1 MRRLISMAKEVNMH
15 QIIRFDGRNVFM
27 EVMDSAFEIGKVMM
41 NFKEYD
47 LSKPQG
53 QRFTKEVTIYMDIHE
68 FERLAHDIKFRF
80 IDRLAHNAR
89 QQQKAGGY
97 RFCKEIYTD
106 MGGTTK
112 EALARRNQSRED
124 NKDESRVFKITPGDK
139 MPWILS
145 AEKGAGKRLET
156 GLIAPDG
163 KPDEVI
169 RVPLSDDDFRKFAI
183 VIDNEIQAWKVYNR
197 MLIEREKT
205 RRKSMNAS

>member
-1 MRRLISMAKEVNMH
+1 MAREVNIH

-41 NFKEYD
+41 SFKEYD

-68 FERLAHDIKFRF
+68 FERLANDIKFRF
-80 IDRLAHNAR
+80 IDRDAYNAR

-97 RFCKEIYTD
+97 KFCKEIYTD
-106 MGGTTK
+106 MGGTTR
-112 EALARRNQSRED
+112 EALAKRKQSRDD
-124 NKDESRVFKITPGDK
+124 NKDESRLFKITPGDK

-163 KPDEVI
+163 KPDTII
-169 RVPLSDDDFRKFAI
+169 RVPLSDNDFRKFAI
-183 VIDNEIQAWKVYNR
+183 VVDNEIQAWRVLNR
-197 MLIEREKT
+197 ARIERQAA
-205 RRKSMNAS
+205 MQNNAS

>member
-1 MRRLISMAKEVNMH
+1 MRRLISMAKEVNIH

-97 RFCKEIYTD
+97 KYCKEIYID
-106 MGGTTK
+106 MGGTTR
-112 EALARRNQSRED
+112 EVLAKRNKSRED

-139 MPWILS
+139 IPWILS

-183 VIDNEIQAWKVYNR
+183 VVDNEIQAWRVLNR
-197 MLIEREKT
+197 SRIERQAA
-205 RRKSMNAS
+205 RQNNAS